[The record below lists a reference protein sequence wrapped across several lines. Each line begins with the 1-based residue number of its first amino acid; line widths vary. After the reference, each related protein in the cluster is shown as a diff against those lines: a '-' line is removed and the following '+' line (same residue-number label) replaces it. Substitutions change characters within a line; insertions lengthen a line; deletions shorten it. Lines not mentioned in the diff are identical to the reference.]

1 MLFNTY
7 TYALFLP
14 LVFLLYLALPLRGR
28 QAMLLA
34 ASYVFYCWETPIY
47 GTLLLISTILDYSCG
62 LIMARCAKQGLRRLV
77 LLVSV
82 CGNLGLLGFFK
93 YGDFFAANMAGLGQL
108 LGFDTHWKAMGFI
121 LPVGISFYTFQTMSY
136 TIQLYRRQIEPCR
149 DLLSFALFVSF
160 FPQLVAGPIER
171 ASNLLPQLRLYHR
184 VNLNDLTVGGTRIIF
199 GLFRKIV
206 LADRFSI
213 IVDRVFANPEDFP
226 TFTVWIGVLAFWGQ
240 IYFDFAGYADIA
252 IGSAR
257 LFGIRLTENFRRPL
271 LSRSI
276 ADFWARWHITLTSWL
291 RDYLF
296 NPMGGFR
303 KGGVR
308 TAVHGVIVL
317 VLCGLWH
324 GAAWHFVLWGAYESL
339 LLVGYYVWKAVRRK
353 LWGRNRQKKE
363 GLWGL
368 IGSVSLVFACNSLA
382 AVFFRAPDVTVIR
395 RMFRCLFGC
404 HESAS
409 LPNEWVAWVYAAVM
423 VVWLITEFL
432 QEYMGLNDRIR
443 RLPWW
448 LRALGMGLLIGAM
461 TLTATNLTAP
471 YMYFQF

>member
-7 TYALFLP
+7 TYAVYLP

-34 ASYVFYCWETPIY
+34 ASYVFYCWETPVY
-47 GTLLLISTILDYSCG
+47 GTLLLISTVLDYSCG
-62 LIMARCAKQGLRRLV
+62 LIMARCVGRAARRIV
-77 LLVSV
+77 LTASI

-93 YGDFFAANMAGLGQL
+93 YGDFFAGNFAGLGRL
-108 LGFDTHWKAMGFI
+108 LGFDTHWEPMGFI

-171 ASNLLPQLRLYHR
+171 ASHLLPQLQVYHH
-184 VNLNDLTVGGTRIIF
+184 VKLHDLASGATRIVF
-199 GLFRKIV
+199 GLFRKMV

-303 KGGVR
+303 KGAVR
-308 TAVHGVIVL
+308 TAAHGVVVL

-324 GAAWHFVLWGAYESL
+324 GAAWHFVLWGAYEAL
-339 LLVGYYVWKAVRRK
+339 LLVGYYSWRGLRRK
-353 LWGRNRQKKE
+353 LLGRRKQKDNMP
-363 GLWGL
+363 LL
-368 IGSVSLVFACNSLA
+368 IGSVALVFACHSLA
-382 AVFFRAPDVTVIR
+382 AVFFRAPDMSVAR
-395 RMFRCLFGC
+395 RMFRCMLGR
-404 HESAS
+404 HAAAG
-409 LPNEWVAWVYAAVM
+409 LPNEWI
-423 VVWLITEFL
+423 VWIYTALLLTWLVIEFM
-432 QEYMGLNDRIR
+432 QEYMGLNERIR
-443 RLPWW
+443 RLPWR
-448 LRALGMGLLIGAM
+448 LRAFGMGLLIVVI
-461 TLTATNLTAP
+461 TITATNLTAP
-471 YMYFQF
+471 YIYFQF